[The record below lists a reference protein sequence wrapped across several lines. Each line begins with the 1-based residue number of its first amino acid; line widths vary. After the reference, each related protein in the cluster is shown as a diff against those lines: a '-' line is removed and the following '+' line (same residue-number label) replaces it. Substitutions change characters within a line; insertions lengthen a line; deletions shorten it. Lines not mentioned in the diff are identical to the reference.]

1 MKKGSRFLE
10 NVNDPG
16 QSWVMYFFVG
26 VLGLGVLGN
35 GVANLL
41 LEDLAEW
48 IAGLVDWPK
57 VIIQLGLLLLIAS
70 LILYGIYRTSRNERL
85 QALLS
90 ARVQSQTN
98 VVPLVDTYCGLIT
111 IASKSAADKRTP
123 AEEAI
128 HFHWKQGKGNL
139 RYCWV
144 ICTQDALPDNLKRL
158 SAIATTSIHSATPI
172 TLLDDPDT
180 PLQPLKDVGK
190 VVQIQ
195 IVCIDWPSAQDPN
208 FVKHLVDRIYQKA
221 SVLSIKP
228 RDIIADYTGGIKSTS
243 AGVILA
249 CSTPERQLQYTSGRY
264 DSEGNLQGSEAMQ
277 VKLSYQ
283 LKLARD

>member
-1 MKKGSRFLE
+1 MRGSRFLE

-41 LEDLAEW
+41 LEDF
-48 IAGLVDWPK
+48 AGWLSGVLSWPK
-57 VIIQLGLLLLIAS
+57 VLIQLGLLIAIAL

-111 IASKSAADKRTP
+111 IASKPILGKRTP

-128 HFHWKQGKGNL
+128 HFHWQKGNGNL

-144 ICTQDALPDNLKRL
+144 ICTQDVLAANLERL
-158 SAIATTSIHSATPI
+158 KAIAAAATQSPVSI
-172 TLLDDPDT
+172 TLLENPDT
-180 PLQPLKDVGK
+180 PLQPLRDVGRT
-190 VVQIQ
+190 VQIQ
-195 IVCIDWPSAQDPN
+195 MVVIDWPSAQDPN
-208 FVKHLVDRIYQKA
+208 FVKHLVDRIYLKA
-221 SVLSIKP
+221 QALSIQSQAV
-228 RDIIADYTGGIKSTS
+228 IADYTGGIKSTS

-249 CSTPERQLQYTSGRY
+249 CSIPERQLQYMSSRY
-264 DSEGNLQGSEAMQ
+264 DLDGNFQGSEVMQ
-277 VKLSYQ
+277 VKLSYR

>member
-10 NVNDPG
+10 SVTDPS

-35 GVANLL
+35 GVAGLL
-41 LEDLAEW
+41 LNDLAGW
-48 IAGLVDWPK
+48 LAGLSNWPK
-57 VIIQLGLLLLIAS
+57 VLIQLGLLTIIAL
-70 LILYGIYRTSRNERL
+70 LILYGIYRTSRNERI

-90 ARVQSQTN
+90 ARVKSQTN
-98 VVPLVDTYCGLIT
+98 VVPLIDTYSGLIT
-111 IASKSAADKRTP
+111 IASKPIPNQRTP

-128 HFHWKQGKGNL
+128 HFHWQQGTGKL

-144 ICTQDALPDNLKRL
+144 ICTQDVLAANLERL
-158 SAIATTSIHSATPI
+158 NAIAAVSSSSPTPI
-172 TLLDDPDT
+172 TVLENPDL
-180 PLQPLKDVGK
+180 PLQPLQEVGRRVQVQM
-190 VVQIQ
+190 VV
-195 IVCIDWPSAQDPN
+195 IDWPSAQDPN
-208 FVKHLVDRIYQKA
+208 FVKQLVDRIYQQA
-221 SVLSIKP
+221 QALSLKSHTL
-228 RDIIADYTGGIKSTS
+228 IADYTGGIKSTS

-264 DSEGNLQGSEAMQ
+264 DAEGNLQGSEVMQ

-283 LKLARD
+283 LKLVRD